1 MVCLKGLISEGF
13 SPLNLKM
20 TVALHLSLVP
30 GLQTELSAPS
40 STSFLVTKSELCFK
54 RP

>member
-1 MVCLKGLISEGF
+1 MVCLKGFISEDF

-20 TVALHLSLVP
+20 TAVLHLTLVP

-40 STSFLVTKSELCFK
+40 STLSLVTKSELCFK
-54 RP
+54 RS